1 MKIKKIDSVISINK
15 FKNKEDFCNRLLQ
28 EISEIYKNNPIMEKT
43 NKKVVEI
50 TNRKNQL
57 LSKNKRLDN
66 LLEKSEVMKKE
77 LASKTIMLTE
87 ENNNYRNKLLE
98 ILETKQ

>member
-28 EISEIYKNNPIMEKT
+28 ELSEIYKNNPTMEKA

-57 LSKNKRLDN
+57 FNKNEKLDK
-66 LLEKSEVMKKE
+66 LLEKSETMKKE
-77 LASKTIMLTE
+77 LASKINMLTE
-87 ENNNYRNKLLE
+87 TNNNYRTKLLE